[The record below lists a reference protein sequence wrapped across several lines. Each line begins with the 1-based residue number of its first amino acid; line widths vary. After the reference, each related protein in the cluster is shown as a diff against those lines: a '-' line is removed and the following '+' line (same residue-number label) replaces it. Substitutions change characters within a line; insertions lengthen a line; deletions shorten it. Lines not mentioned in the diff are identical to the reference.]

1 MGATTAL
8 ARRLRACDT
17 VFSRMRRPTHVS
29 LPQLTA
35 PTASPGAAARRGR
48 VPAFLQRPRVSAA
61 LVAALGLLS
70 FVLAMARAPSASA
83 QADATAARA
92 DAAPAA
98 RSAPP
103 AAVDGGVAPAA
114 GSAPATASV
123 GVPAEASAPVAV
135 APIATPA
142 PTAAPAPVRAAASAP
157 SAPSAAPSTSA
168 PSPPAVATPPAA
180 AASGSAGAPESDPG
194 EIRVHDKTAFVLRAA
209 RAGHSAPDR
218 AKAANAA
225 IEGLLAQADDI
236 GEARFE
242 EAQGTAVV
250 FVGKTPIVT
259 LGQEDVEAAGEAS
272 LNVLAAHV
280 TTRLGQAVSTERK
293 RSAIATTVFSFSL
306 LVFSALLAFLFLNR
320 LSEGADRLKARIG
333 DNPEKVTGL
342 HLGKIEFVSAG
353 AARGGLSIA
362 LTLGHRFI
370 QVALGYGWLIFALS
384 LFDATRGY
392 TERLTGL
399 VVKPLYGLAARIGSA
414 LPLIVVAA
422 IAVLA
427 VTVLVRF
434 VGLFFDSISRGDT
447 RVLWLSRDLARPT
460 SAISRFGI
468 IVIALVL
475 ASPLIT
481 GEPDGVL
488 SRVGLVALVGVAL
501 AATPLLASAV
511 VGVTV
516 VFGRRMKRGDDV
528 EVGGRKG
535 KVLDVTLLEVRI
547 EDEALAEVTVPHLL
561 SLVHPTRVHR
571 HARLATLD
579 IVVDSS
585 APQDDVE
592 RVLFAAAR
600 AHSSRGRVEL
610 VHLDA
615 CGAHWRVT
623 SASMRHDVSLA
634 KAVQDALAKLGVRLG
649 GKGAVHAPP
658 ASASS
663 PPAGSTTTRPEDT

>member
-1 MGATTAL
+1 M
-8 ARRLRACDT
+8 RRLY
-17 VFSRMRRPTHVS
+17 HVPQ
-29 LPQLTA
+29 PQLPT
-35 PTASPGAAARRGR
+35 PTATPGAASARAEAGRARAARSWLSRRIGR
-48 VPAFLQRPRVSAA
+48 VSFA
-61 LVAALGLLS
+61 LVLAVLT
-70 FVLAMARAPSASA
+70 FVLASARAPLALAQPHGDADADVDAAAPPASVPAVTPAVTPPPVLAPSAVTPSTSASSSSASSASA
-83 QADATAARA
+83 P
-92 DAAPAA
+92 APA
-98 RSAPP
+98 S
-103 AAVDGGVAPAA
+103 
-114 GSAPATASV
+114 
-123 GVPAEASAPVAV
+123 
-135 APIATPA
+135 
-142 PTAAPAPVRAAASAP
+142 AAASA
-157 SAPSAAPSTSA
+157 SASASA
-168 PSPPAVATPPAA
+168 RAA
-180 AASGSAGAPESDPG
+180 APG
-194 EIRVHDKTAFVLRAA
+194 EIRVHEKTVVVLRAS
-209 RAGHSAPDR
+209 RAGHSAQER
-218 AKAANAA
+218 AKTANTALEA
-225 IEGLLAQADDI
+225 LLAQTEDL
-236 GEARFE
+236 GETRFE
-242 EAQGTAVV
+242 EAQGAAVV

-259 LGQEDVEAAGEAS
+259 LGQEDVDAAGEAS
-272 LNVLAAHV
+272 LNVLAAQV

-320 LSEGADRLKARIG
+320 LSEGAAKLKARIG

-342 HLGKIEFVSAG
+342 QLGKIEFISAG
-353 AARGGLSIA
+353 AARGALSIG

-370 QVALGYGWLIFALS
+370 QLALAYGWLIFALS

-427 VTVLVRF
+427 VSVLVRF
-434 VGLFFDSISRGDT
+434 VGLFFDSVSRGDT

-460 SAISRFGI
+460 SAVARFGI
-468 IVIALVL
+468 IVVALVL

-481 GEPDGVL
+481 GETDGVL
-488 SRVGLVALVGVAL
+488 SRVGLVALIAVAL
-501 AATPLLASAV
+501 AATPLLASSI

-535 KVLDVTLLEVRI
+535 KVLEVTLLEVRI
-547 EDEALAEVTVPHLL
+547 EDDALAEVSVPHLL
-561 SLVHPTRVHR
+561 GLFHPTRVHR

-579 IVVDSS
+579 IVVDPG

-615 CGAHWRVT
+615 AGAHWRVT

-634 KAVQDALAKLGVRLG
+634 KVVQDALAKLGVGLG
-649 GKGAVHAPP
+649 GPRHAPSNAAGAAAAG
-658 ASASS
+658 ASA
-663 PPAGSTTTRPEDT
+663 AETLARPEDR